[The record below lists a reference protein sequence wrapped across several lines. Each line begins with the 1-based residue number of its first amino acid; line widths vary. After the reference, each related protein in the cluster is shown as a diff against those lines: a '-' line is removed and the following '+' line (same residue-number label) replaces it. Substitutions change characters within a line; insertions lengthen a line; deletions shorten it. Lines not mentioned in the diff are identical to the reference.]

1 MNLSPI
7 PWIKRVGR
15 LFSDVAKA
23 VAHSRWTITA
33 CILAYTLTSIALPL
47 VAYAQT
53 STSGIP
59 ASEVNLKVG
68 ECDPSLNLLN
78 AILSGGGGQ
87 TFDGDFRGEGT
98 SCRAGSWVWQGDT
111 PMGAVAKLFLYA
123 NTLAMIFGS
132 ALLIYIMVVG
142 TLKSAE
148 DGEVLGRSWS
158 TLWVPLRA
166 TIGFAA
172 LVPTSSGFSWVQIGV
187 LWLATQ
193 GIGAGNYLWSNT
205 VKDMFDNPGE
215 LVAIRT
221 ADAAGVTNLMRN
233 VLKSE
238 VCIRYLNNQAALA
251 NPESAPGSAQT
262 QGPYSRWVKQND
274 NGGSVIRWG
283 HTTMGYFKT
292 SECGSVEIEN
302 RDSLLNPANAFYGNL
317 LRAQQIVQE
326 SQSRALI
333 VAADSMSELADLLA
347 APTVD
352 GQETTSVQEA
362 ELQAMIVKK
371 VYEAANRY
379 RQEIAKNASQG
390 VGALNRFTEAKS
402 LSEITSVMTQ
412 GVVDDASRNGWI
424 GAGAFYFTLANVN
437 SKINEL
443 TSSVPDVEGADVSD
457 DTESFSFPAYINNR
471 IDAAFN
477 KATMKAVEFNPGDSE
492 FDDIIGDT
500 VSGWKSSANRFAYE
514 TIFVD
519 PTNDKHAIVQVK
531 NVGDTI
537 VGVAE
542 TIILAAG
549 AKEIA
554 GKVSGLKTSLMTG
567 AFGVLSDMIDDD
579 DEKDSD
585 KGDSG
590 GSNAAYIVGV
600 AILLAIM
607 GLAITMAYWIPF
619 APFVIWITSVF
630 GWVVSI
636 MEMLGASFLWAVAH
650 LHPDGEGMSS
660 KWGANG
666 YMIII
671 EVVLRPALMI
681 MGLVMAFAITDPFLR
696 FTSAQF
702 FKAMSV
708 ANQDNFS
715 ALIGFA
721 FYLGIYVVL
730 MVFFIH
736 KAHALIHLIP
746 NAIFKWI
753 GAHANSYDD
762 SHAASDVQNKVN
774 AYLMQAGAVSKAAV
788 PGVALAVTGRG
799 GAGGGTSTPGGG
811 GSGARGGN
819 SPRMGK
825 PRRDVDNTPS

>member
-1 MNLSPI
+1 MNMSPI
-7 PWIKRVGR
+7 SWIKRFGR
-15 LFSDVAKA
+15 FIADAA
-23 VAHSRWTITA
+23 RATAHSRWTITA
-33 CILAYTLTSIALPL
+33 CILAYTLTSIAVPL

-59 ASEVNLKVG
+59 SSEVNLKVG
-68 ECDPSLNLLN
+68 ECDPSMNLLN

-87 TFDGDFRGEGT
+87 TFDDDFEGEGIG
-98 SCRAGSWVWQGDT
+98 CRAGSWVWQGDT

-172 LVPTSSGFSWVQIGV
+172 LVPTSSGFSWVQIAV
-187 LWLATQ
+187 LWMATQ

-233 VLKSE
+233 VLKGE
-238 VCIRYLNNQAALA
+238 VCVRYLNNQAAQA
-251 NPESAPGSAQT
+251 NPEAAPGSAQA
-262 QGPYSRWVKQND
+262 QGPYSRWVKQNA

-283 HTTMGYFKT
+283 HTTMGFYKT

-302 RDSLLNPANAFYGNL
+302 RDTLLNPANAFYGNL

-326 SQSRALI
+326 AQSRAI
-333 VAADSMSELADLLA
+333 ISAANSMSEVADILA
-347 APTVD
+347 AAPVD
-352 GQETTSVQEA
+352 GQETSTEQEEA
-362 ELQAMIVKK
+362 LQAKIVKA
-371 VYEAANRY
+371 VFDASNRY
-379 RQEIAKNASQG
+379 RREIAKNASEG
-390 VGALNRFTEAKS
+390 VGTLNRFTQSKS
-402 LSEITSVMTQ
+402 LSEITSAMTQ

-443 TSSVPDVEGADVSD
+443 TSSVPDVEGADVSE
-457 DTESFSFPAYINNR
+457 DTESFSLPAHINNR
-471 IDAAFN
+471 IDSAFN
-477 KATMKAVEFNPGDSE
+477 PSTMKAAEFNPGDSE

-500 VSGWKSSANRFAYE
+500 VSGWKNSANRFGYE
-514 TIFVD
+514 SIFVD
-519 PTNDKHAIVQVK
+519 PSNDKHAIVQIK
-531 NVGDTI
+531 NVGDTL
-537 VGVAE
+537 VGIGE
-542 TIILAAG
+542 TIILAVG
-549 AKEIA
+549 AQQVA
-554 GKVSGLKTSLMTG
+554 GKASAFKTTFLTG
-567 AFGVLSDMIDDD
+567 AFGLLSDMV
-579 DEKDSD
+579 DEDEDESDSNSSPKDNT
-585 KGDSG
+585 SG
-590 GSNAAYIVGV
+590 AAYIFGV
-600 AILLAIM
+600 VILGALMVFAIM
-607 GLAITMAYWIPF
+607 MAYWIPF

-650 LHPDGEGMSS
+650 LHPDGEGMAS

-681 MGLVMAFAITDPFLR
+681 MGLVLAFAVTDPFLR
-696 FTSAQF
+696 FTSAMF

-715 ALIGFA
+715 ALIGFVC
-721 FYLGIYVVL
+721 YLGIYVGL
-730 MVFFIH
+730 MVAIIH
-736 KAHALIHLIP
+736 KSHALIHLIP

-762 SHAASDVQNKVN
+762 GATAHDVQNKVSG
-774 AYLMQAGAVSKAAV
+774 YLMKVGSVGSQAAPGAAV
-788 PGVALAVTGRG
+788 VMSGGSAAASAARMGGSRNPSPTMQGPRSTGR
-799 GAGGGTSTPGGG
+799 
-811 GSGARGGN
+811 
-819 SPRMGK
+819 
-825 PRRDVDNTPS
+825 DNTAP